1 MHDFH
6 YNFIKK
12 KIDAELLFTGTDSL
26 TYEIKSEEFMK
37 KILSTSAC
45 LILVTIQKVRSFFDQ
60 ANEKLIDKMKDV
72 SEGKINDEFVGL
84 NSKMHSMKNTDGK
97 ESNTA
102 KGVSLI
108 LYYV

>member
-1 MHDFH
+1 M
-6 YNFIKK
+6 
-12 KIDAELLFTGTDSL
+12 LFTGTDSL

-37 KILSTSAC
+37 KFLSTSAC

-84 NSKMHSMKNTDGK
+84 NSEMHSMKNTDGK